1 MENLKLHAALADVRK
16 AASVGK
22 SGKNPMFKSEYST
35 LGDVLTA
42 LDVLPEYGLSF
53 AQYFQD
59 GCLMTTVVHLETGEK
74 ISSYLQISPEKDTP
88 QSFISCVTYYRRAS
102 LMTMFGLNA
111 SDDDGNLASGGG
123 AFPSRSQPRQKA
135 PSVAS
140 TPAGGAA
147 LSKEDFQK
155 QLDLCTNV
163 RDVSVMF
170 TKNEGRLSGDQL
182 EIMRE
187 RKEELKK

>member
-42 LDVLPEYGLSF
+42 LDVLPKYGLSF

-59 GCLMTTVVHLETGEK
+59 GALVTTVVHLETGEE

-111 SDDDGNLASGGG
+111 SDDDGNLASQRG
-123 AFPSRSQPRQKA
+123 AVPSRPQPANKGTV
-135 PSVAS
+135 VAS
-140 TPAGGAA
+140 TPAAVPA
-147 LSKEDFQK
+147 LSNDDFQK
-155 QLDLCTNV
+155 EFDLCTSV
-163 RDVSVMF
+163 RDVSIMF
-170 TKNEGRLSGDQL
+170 TKYQNRLSDDQL
-182 EIMRE
+182 ETMRK
-187 RKEELKK
+187 RKEELRK

>member
-59 GCLMTTVVHLETGEK
+59 GALVTTVVHLETGEK
-74 ISSYLQISPEKDTP
+74 ISSFLQIAPEKDTP
-88 QSFISCVTYYRRAS
+88 QSFISCVTYFRRAS
-102 LMTMFGLNA
+102 LLTMFGLNA
-111 SDDDGNLASGGG
+111 NDDDGNLASGGG
-123 AFPSRSQPRQKA
+123 AFPSRSQPRQKGTV
-135 PSVAS
+135 VAS
-140 TPAGGAA
+140 TPAAVPA
-147 LSKEDFQK
+147 LSNDDFQK
-155 QLDLCTNV
+155 EFDLCTSV
-163 RDVSVMF
+163 RDVSIMF
-170 TKNEGRLSGDQL
+170 TKYQNRLSDDQL
-182 EIMRE
+182 ETMRK
-187 RKEELKK
+187 RKEELRK